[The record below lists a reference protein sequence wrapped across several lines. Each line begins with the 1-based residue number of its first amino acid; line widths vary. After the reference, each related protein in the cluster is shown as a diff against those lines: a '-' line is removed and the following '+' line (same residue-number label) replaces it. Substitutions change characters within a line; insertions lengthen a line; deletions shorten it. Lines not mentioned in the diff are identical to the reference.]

1 MLRRFTV
8 VPAVLATAAAINAC
22 GGSTPQRTAAGGG
35 NRAALKLAEC
45 MRNHGVPGFPDP
57 VSGGG
62 FGIQASAG
70 GGTISVN
77 GHQLNVS
84 GPAFR
89 GAMNAC
95 QQFQPTGP
103 PLSGAQ
109 LARIKRGALKLAE
122 CMRAHG
128 VPAFPDPRVG
138 AGPGG
143 RGIQVELGAPGAGG
157 SGGQVDPRSPAFQRA
172 ATICGGERGALRFPA
187 APAPESG
194 S

>member
-1 MLRRFTV
+1 VL
-8 VPAVLATAAAINAC
+8 PAVLATAAAINAC
-22 GGSTPQRTAAGGG
+22 GGSTPQRTASSGGG
-35 NRAALKLAEC
+35 RAALKLAEC

-62 FGIQASAG
+62 FGIQASAA
-70 GGTISVN
+70 GGTISVD

-89 GAMNAC
+89 QAMSAC
-95 QQFQPTGP
+95 QKFQPTGP

-128 VPAFPDPRVG
+128 VSDFPDPRVG
-138 AGPGG
+138 TGPGG
-143 RGIQVELGAPGAGG
+143 RGIQVELGAPGGGG
-157 SGGQVDPRSPAFQRA
+157 SGGQVDPRSPAFRRA
-172 ATICGGERGALRFPA
+172 ATTCGTERGAFRFPA
-187 APAPESG
+187 APAARTG
-194 S
+194 G